1 MNVLYE
7 TYKCKICNKISSQL
21 IKCKF
26 CDAIYCKNCPIMH
39 NDERFAYISCFK
51 PRCKYC
57 YAKMYVSA
65 NKDKKSLGMSKLDE
79 FDHIQIDNAALE

>member
-1 MNVLYE
+1 
-7 TYKCKICNKISSQL
+7 
-21 IKCKF
+21 
-26 CDAIYCKNCPIMH
+26 MH